1 LSKHNPYAP
10 KVKKTEPVQVEEV
23 IEEQKLEV
31 PEGSVA
37 SILKWVGDDKE
48 KAEAALEAEKAG
60 KDRVT
65 LIEQLEEIL

>member
-1 LSKHNPYAP
+1 MSKHNPYAP
-10 KVKKTEPVQVEEV
+10 KPKKVVAEKPVEVEAP
-23 IEEQKLEV
+23 KLEV

-48 KAEAALEAEKAG
+48 KAKAALEAEKTG
-60 KDRVT
+60 KERVT